1 VSQYTHGS
9 AFARAASRVAWLR
22 ELYGKTSASVREQT
36 MEQSGSKTSMS
47 SIGFACAAACVLCAC
62 SADDGQGGGA
72 RPVMRD
78 MFANAAGMSG
88 AAANGAF
95 GNSGGSGAST
105 AAVPGA
111 AGAPPTTCAQGL
123 ANTMP
128 ITPTVWLVLDGS
140 GSMNEEFD
148 GGDSRWQ
155 VLRAALM
162 SDDGL
167 VPRLQ
172 QTVRF
177 GMVLYSGIDADDQAQ
192 PGMCIELV
200 TVTPELNN
208 FDAIAAQFPDT
219 ELGGWTPTDRAIE
232 HVVANL
238 PVTNQQVLDAAD
250 GGPIY
255 VILATD
261 GAPNDRCAGDVDNN
275 MGGGRGSGLDPVV
288 AERVLAATE
297 QGTAMGMR
305 MFIISLAGDDD
316 ELQQHLEQVALAT
329 NPGEPPFVPSTQD
342 ALVQTFQ
349 QIVGA
354 ATCQI
359 QLEGSVV
366 PGKECSGRVTLNGSE
381 LACDSDDG
389 WRLLDERTVQL
400 TGAGCDMFLG
410 ASSMVHAEFPC
421 DAFSPD

>member
-1 VSQYTHGS
+1 MGHRWQKS
-9 AFARAASRVAWLR
+9 
-22 ELYGKTSASVREQT
+22 SVR
-36 MEQSGSKTSMS
+36 SVAVVS
-47 SIGFACAAACVLCAC
+47 AALYALCAC
-62 SADDGQGGGA
+62 SGEDDSSA
-72 RPVMRD
+72 RRPAMPD
-78 MFANAAGMSG
+78 MFANAGGMSG

-95 GNSGGSGAST
+95 GNSGVAGAGT
-105 AAVPGA
+105 GALPGA
-111 AGAPPTTCAQGL
+111 AGAPPTTCAQGV

-148 GGDSRWQ
+148 GGSSRWQ
-155 VLRAALM
+155 VLRSALM
-162 SDDGL
+162 DADGL
-167 VPRLQ
+167 VPRLEQ
-172 QTVRF
+172 SVRF
-177 GMVLYSGIDADDQAQ
+177 GMVLYSGIDAEEQTQ
-192 PGMCIELV
+192 PGMCIQLV
-200 TVTPELNN
+200 TVPPALDNY
-208 FDAIAAQFPDT
+208 DAIAAQFPET

-238 PVTNQQVLDAAD
+238 PVTNQQVLDSDA
-250 GGPIY
+250 GPIY

-261 GAPNDRCAGDVDNN
+261 GAPNDRCDGDMDNR
-275 MGGGRGSGLDPVV
+275 GGGGGGLDPVV

-297 QGTAMGMR
+297 QGTTMGMR
-305 MFIISLAGDDD
+305 TFIISLAGGDD
-316 ELQQHLEQVALAT
+316 ELQQHLEEVAQVT

-366 PGKECSGRVTLNGSE
+366 PGKECSGSVTLNGSE
-381 LACDSDDG
+381 LACNSDDG
-389 WRLLDERTVQL
+389 WRLFDERTVQL
-400 TGAGCDMFLG
+400 TGTGCDTFLG
-410 ASSMVHAEFPC
+410 ASSQVFAEFPC